1 MKLKIFSLLIV
12 AYLLSACGVQA
23 ALNTNPDDVAGVAAE
38 IVDFTPPAGYSP
50 EFLAEINGYTVVSY
64 RPNQGNGH
72 LYLLQS
78 RDAAD
83 GSQMEEALN
92 DINPGEKDL
101 KARLTVME
109 TRALTVREQEATLV
123 ISEGTNGNGEGY
135 RQATLA
141 FEGKSGPALLAF
153 SESLAAWD
161 LETVEALIASV
172 H

>member
-38 IVDFTPPAGYSP
+38 IVDFTAPAGYSP
-50 EFLAEINGYTVVSY
+50 EFLAEINGYTVISY
-64 RPNQGNGH
+64 RPSQGNGH

-83 GSQMEEALN
+83 ASQMEEALN
-92 DINPGEKDL
+92 EMNPGEKDL
-101 KARLTVME
+101 KARLTVLE
-109 TRALTVREQEATLV
+109 TRVMTVREQEATLV
-123 ISEGTNGNGEGY
+123 ISEGTNGNGESY
-135 RQATLA
+135 RQAALA
-141 FEGKSGPALLAF
+141 FEGKSGPAMLVF
-153 SESLAAWD
+153 SESLAVWD
-161 LETVEALIASV
+161 IATVEASIASV